1 MKEESEV
8 IKWKISS
15 KERRSQNSP
24 DRKQI
29 VIQLRKDARA
39 TKESREKSRHKRD
52 KCCCDSTLCP
62 FMANWLKSQEEKRK
76 KKD

>member
-15 KERRSQNSP
+15 KERISQNFP

-39 TKESREKSRHKRD
+39 TKESREKSRHLRN
-52 KCCCDSTLCP
+52 KCSCDSTLCP
-62 FMANWLKSQEEKRK
+62 FMANWLKTQEEKRK
-76 KKD
+76 NKE